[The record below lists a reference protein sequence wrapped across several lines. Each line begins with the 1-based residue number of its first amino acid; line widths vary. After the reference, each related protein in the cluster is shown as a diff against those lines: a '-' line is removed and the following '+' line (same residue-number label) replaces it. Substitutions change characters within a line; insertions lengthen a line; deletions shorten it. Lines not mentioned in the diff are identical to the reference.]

1 MKNILNFFLFG
12 AIAFSSLSCAME
24 EPVFVDDSGEK
35 GIVQVSA
42 KFSEGPFV
50 EDPAAVFTTDE
61 INPKVEEILIPIP
74 YFYPKNTDN
83 AVTANDIR
91 RMKMNLSVQE
101 GCKVIP
107 SIGLLD
113 LNMDN
118 NVEVIMPSG
127 DRLYYIIKAQV
138 YKLTEC
144 ELESFSLTDEEGELY
159 NCVVN
164 NENHTVTAFA
174 LTNVLKQC
182 AVNFTV
188 SPHASISSPDIS
200 VPKDWKTGD
209 KITVLAHDG
218 VTKQEY
224 DFSVSIAEKLDYGLR
239 KGSEVNKWMKRYKDD
254 YSEEIAYDNAK
265 KIYPRMRLAVSG
277 DYLLASTGQ
286 NVVVVINKQTGEK
299 IKRVLFATSY
309 LIHNIANDD
318 AGNIILAAEGPHT
331 SDIMMYKMTAESIRK
346 GDFNLEEMFKT
357 NSNKNIAG
365 HVTGNYRIKGDITK
379 DAVITALAGGA
390 KPNYYLAWEIKG
402 GKPAWVVGEY
412 AKAVFG
418 KTPNTGHIWR
428 PLWGVVMPAGP
439 TFADG
444 MFFVAYGGI
453 YDLFYSS
460 EIKKNSEWT
469 SVMKTGG
476 TSAELI
482 NNLALT
488 EFNGAKY
495 LGYLHV
501 ATQVPEKCN
510 PTLHLYDYSD
520 MTKIKEGHVFSSA
533 KPAGWAYIDR
543 GFAGDVAF
551 SASEDGYKL
560 HLFWT
565 DAGYD
570 VIGCYEFDCIKK

>member
-224 DFSVSIAEKLDYGLR
+224 TFSTILPEKTEYGIR
-239 KGSEVNKWMKRYKDD
+239 KGSEVNKWMKYYNKD
-254 YSEEIAYDNAK
+254 YGVTLNK
-265 KIYPRMRLAVSG
+265 PVTRLAVLG
-277 DYLLASTGQ
+277 KYLIVSTGK
-286 NVVVVINKQTGEK
+286 NLFLVNKGTGEK
-299 IKRVLFATSY
+299 VRDIELPNEMSVQS
-309 LIHNIANDD
+309 IAHDD
-318 AGNIILAAEGPHT
+318 AGHVILAANTPHNKIMTVYMIDETDVT
-331 SDIMMYKMTAESIRK
+331 SSEFTPVE
-346 GDFNLEEMFKT
+346 LFKT
-357 NSNKNIAG
+357 NTHANISGAQAGNLRVRGDVKN
-365 HVTGNYRIKGDITK
+365 N
-379 DAVITALAGGA
+379 AVITGMTGPV
-390 KPNYYLAWEIKG
+390 KPCYYLAWEISNG
-402 GKPAWVVGEY
+402 QPTTVVGGI
-412 AKAVFG
+412 AKGVFG
-418 KTPNTGHIWR
+418 K
-428 PLWGVVMPAGP
+428 VAGP
-439 TFADG
+439 NQVWHPQAAAAIAIGTSFAEGMLYIGYDG
-444 MFFVAYGGI
+444 VRDMFYTPTIMKNAPWTKVVEANNAGNENFNNIAAVNFNKAKYVAYLAGAH
-453 YDLFYSS
+453 FNYSAS
-460 EIKKNSEWT
+460 PVVK
-469 SVMKTGG
+469 M
-476 TSAELI
+476 
-482 NNLALT
+482 
-488 EFNGAKY
+488 
-495 LGYLHV
+495 
-501 ATQVPEKCN
+501 
-510 PTLHLYDYSD
+510 YDYSNIND
-520 MTKIKEGHVFSSA
+520 MENNLVVTLG
-533 KPAGWAYIDR
+533 KPENLGPFKSVGAS
-543 GFAGDVAF
+543 GDIAMCV
-551 SASEDGYKL
+551 SPDGYKMNIYY
-560 HLFWT
+560 T
-565 DAGYD
+565 DGNYD
-570 VIGCYEFDCIKK
+570 VVGCYEFDCIKK